1 MSQFNKENTGY
12 AKGYPLFL
20 GEKLGLLDTVN
31 RTYPVIEELY
41 QDQIAQLWNEFE
53 VDLTQDK
60 MDMRNMDAG
69 TVDLMVKTLSWQ
81 FLADSVAGRSIS
93 GLLLPHVSNPELE
106 GLINIQSFF
115 ETIHARTYSHIVKQT
130 FTDPNRLLKETYD
143 NLDVLVRSEVVV
155 NVFDVLDADDGSN
168 REALEDKLIQA
179 FTALFALEAISFM
192 ASFSVTFAIVD
203 TDKFAGIG
211 KLVQLICRDEVLHT
225 RMDYTILDIMMNDPA
240 WTDAVSR
247 NSNEI
252 KAILDEVVSNEHRW
266 AKYIFSEDRQVIG
279 LNEDLLIEYVDYMAA
294 PVYKAL
300 GLKAPRGD
308 IEKNPL
314 PYMDKYIDPSKMQTA
329 NMELQNSSYLIGT
342 IEDDTT
348 DMEFDDL

>member
-1 MSQFNKENTGY
+1 MSQFNKDNTGY
-12 AKGYPLFL
+12 ATGYPLFL
-20 GEKLGLLDTVN
+20 GEELGLLDTVN

-41 QDQIAQLWNEFE
+41 QDQLAQIWNEFE

-106 GLINIQSFF
+106 GLINIQAFF

-130 FTDPNRLLKETYD
+130 FTDPNRLLEETYD
-143 NLDVLVRSEVVV
+143 NLAVLIRSEVIV
-155 NVFDVLDADDGSN
+155 NAFDALAEDDGTDKH
-168 REALEDKLIQA
+168 ALEDKLIQA
-179 FTALFALEAISFM
+179 FVALFALEAISFM
-192 ASFSVTFAIVD
+192 ASFTVTFAIVD
-203 TDKFAGIG
+203 TDRFAGIG

-225 RMDYTILDIMMNDPA
+225 RMDYTILDIMKKDPA
-240 WTDAVSR
+240 WIDAIGR
-247 NSNEI
+247 NAGAIRS
-252 KAILDEVVSNEHRW
+252 ILDQVVSNEHSW
-266 AKYIFSEDRQVIG
+266 AKYIFSEGRQVIG
-279 LNEDLLIEYVDYMAA
+279 LNESLLIDYVDYMSA

-300 GLKAPRGD
+300 GLDAPRELD
-308 IEKNPL
+308 KNPL
-314 PYMDKYIDPSKMQTA
+314 PYMEKYIDPSKMQTA

>member
-1 MSQFNKENTGY
+1 MSQFNKENKGY
-12 AKGYPLFL
+12 LKGYPLFL

-60 MDMRNMDAG
+60 MDMRNMDVG

-93 GLLLPHVSNPELE
+93 GLLLPHVSNPEFE
-106 GLINIQSFF
+106 GLLNIQSFF
-115 ETIHARTYSHIVKQT
+115 ETIHSRTYSHIVKQT
-130 FTDPNRLLKETYD
+130 FIDPNMLLKETYD
-143 NLDVLVRSEVVV
+143 NLDVLIRSEVIVGT
-155 NVFDVLDADDGSN
+155 FDALAEDDGTSKE
-168 REALEDKLIQA
+168 RLEDKLIQA
-179 FTALFALEAISFM
+179 FAALFALEAISFM

-225 RMDYTILDIMMNDPA
+225 RMDYTILDIMMKDPMWQIA
-240 WTDAVSR
+240 AER
-247 NSNEI
+247 NSHKI

-266 AKYIFSEDRQVIG
+266 AKYIFSEGRQVIG
-279 LNEDLLIEYVDYMAA
+279 LNENLLVDYVDYMAA

-300 GLKAPRGD
+300 GLNAPRIIKD
-308 IEKNPL
+308 TPL
-314 PYMDKYIDPSKMQTA
+314 PYMTKYIDPSKMQTA